1 MPCDSE
7 HQYISPRQQRRTK
20 MRTRPEK
27 KNSPMGKVKR
37 KYITKPMNYAKIAE
51 LKAHRGQQISDAEDY
66 QFKEQEIECARLEKI
81 AIRQY
86 LDDLLSLEIYCYTN
100 IPESERDLFM
110 LTHGPAVP
118 MGTYGYLSVRQ
129 WPY

>member
-1 MPCDSE
+1 MTYNPKHE
-7 HQYISPRQQRRTK
+7 LTRRQERREK
-20 MRTRPEK
+20 RRPEK
-27 KNSPMGKVKR
+27 KSPRSPKNP
-37 KYITKPMNYAKIAE
+37 TKPKNHAKIAE
-51 LKAHRGQQISDAEDY
+51 LKARRGPQISDAEDY
-66 QFKEQEIECARLEKI
+66 QFKEQEIECTRLEKI

-86 LDDLLSLEIYCYTN
+86 LDDLLALEIYCYTN

>member
-1 MPCDSE
+1 MTYNPKHE
-7 HQYISPRQQRRTK
+7 LTRRQERREK
-20 MRTRPEK
+20 RIRPEK
-27 KNSPMGKVKR
+27 KSSPSGNQKTR
-37 KYITKPMNYAKIAE
+37 WPTKPKNHAKIAE

-66 QFKEQEIECARLEKI
+66 QLKEQEIECTRLEKI

-110 LTHGPAVP
+110 LTHGPSVP
-118 MGTYGYLSVRQ
+118 LGTYGYLSVRQ